1 MLVISKD
8 SYLIESDEERFIYES
23 VRGILPLILAP
34 YDSALTLFDLDDV
47 SLSACLIRDIR
58 QKVHLRE
65 LFVISLVS
73 GTISLVILPR

>member
-23 VRGILPLILAP
+23 VRGILPLILAS

-58 QKVHLRE
+58 QKIHLRE
-65 LFVISLVS
+65 LFVISLVGGS
-73 GTISLVILPR
+73 ISLVILPR